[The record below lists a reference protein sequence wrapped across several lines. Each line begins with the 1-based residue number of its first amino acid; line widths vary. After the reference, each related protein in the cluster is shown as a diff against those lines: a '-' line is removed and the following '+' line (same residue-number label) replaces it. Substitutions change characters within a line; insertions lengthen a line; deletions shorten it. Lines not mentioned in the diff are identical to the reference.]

1 MFNFSSLVEPLT
13 GLGEGGNVAN
23 EIFCRAG
30 QKDSLP
36 LSLSLSLSLS
46 LFAVKFATIGK
57 LASQISQQEV
67 INKDW
72 ERVMCS

>member
-30 QKDSLP
+30 QKVPLP
-36 LSLSLSLSLS
+36 LSLCP
-46 LFAVKFATIGK
+46 FAVKFATIGK
-57 LASQISQQEV
+57 LALQISQQEV

-72 ERVMCS
+72 ERVMSS